1 MPIVAKPTARV
12 LALLETLQSGGRW
25 TVADLAGRLGVDE
38 RTVRRYVQ
46 HLLELDVPVRSV
58 RGRHG
63 GYQLAPGFRLPPL
76 MFTDDEAVAVLLGL
90 VAARRLI
97 PSVVPDEASQAAVAK
112 IRRVLPEALGR
123 RITAL
128 LEASRFTGPDDDAG
142 GAVARTLLVLADA
155 AAARRPVVVD
165 YTDRHGAQTERTL
178 HPYGLVVHSGRWYL
192 VAADASDAGLRNF
205 RLDRISAPSP
215 RPGTFAVPTGFDA
228 VEHVTAGLAATPW
241 RHEVEVL
248 VEGAPHD
255 VAQRLRAGVGTVREE
270 PGRPGWVRLQLRA
283 ERLDWVPTLLVG
295 LQRPFEVEAP
305 EELRREVAAVGRR
318 LLDAAGEASG
328 GTSAGA
334 LGG

>member
-1 MPIVAKPTARV
+1 MAKPTARV

-58 RGRHG
+58 RGRFG

-97 PSVVPDEASQAAVAK
+97 PSVVPDEGSASAVAK

-128 LEASRFTGPDDDAG
+128 LQAARFTAPDHDAD
-142 GAVARTLLVLADA
+142 GAEARTLLVLADA

-165 YTDRHGAQTERTL
+165 YTDRHGTRTERTL
-178 HPYGLVVHSGRWYL
+178 HPYGLVVHSGRWYV
-192 VAADASDAGLRNF
+192 VAADASDDGMRNF

-215 RPGTFAVPTGFDA
+215 RPGTFAVPAGFDA
-228 VEHVTAGLAATPW
+228 VEHVTAGLAAAPW
-241 RHEVEVL
+241 RHEVEVV
-248 VEGAPHD
+248 VEGVVDD
-255 VAQRLRAGVGTVREE
+255 VVQRLPAGLADVREE

-283 ERLDWVPTLLVG
+283 ERLDWVPALLVG
-295 LQRPFEVEAP
+295 LQRPFEVAAP
-305 EELRREVAAVGRR
+305 EELRREVAAVGR
-318 LLDAAGEASG
+318 LLISAAGEGETSS
-328 GTSAGA
+328 GTSAGV
-334 LGG
+334 LRS

>member
-1 MPIVAKPTARV
+1 MAKPTARV
-12 LALLETLQSGGRW
+12 LALLETLQAGGRW

-58 RGRHG
+58 RGRFG

-97 PSVVPDEASQAAVAK
+97 PSVVPDEASASAAAK
-112 IRRVLPEALGR
+112 IRRVLPEALSR
-123 RITAL
+123 RLTAL
-128 LEASRFTGPDDDAG
+128 LQTARFTGAADGAD

-165 YTDRHGAQTERTL
+165 YTDRHGARTGRTL
-178 HPYGLVVHSGRWYL
+178 HPYGLVVHSARWYV
-192 VAADASDAGLRNF
+192 VAADAGDDGIRTF
-205 RLDRISAPSP
+205 RLDRISAPAP
-215 RPGTFAVPTGFDA
+215 RPGTFVVPVGFDP
-228 VEHVTAGLAATPW
+228 VGHVTAGLAATPW

-248 VEGAPHD
+248 VDGVVDD
-255 VAQRLRAGVGTVREE
+255 VVQRLPPGLADVREE

-283 ERLDWVPTLLVG
+283 QRLEWVPALLVG
-295 LQRPFEVEAP
+295 LQRPFVVEAP
-305 EELRREVAAVGRR
+305 EELRQEVAAIGRR
-318 LLDAAGEASG
+318 LLEAAG
-328 GTSAGA
+328 
-334 LGG
+334 